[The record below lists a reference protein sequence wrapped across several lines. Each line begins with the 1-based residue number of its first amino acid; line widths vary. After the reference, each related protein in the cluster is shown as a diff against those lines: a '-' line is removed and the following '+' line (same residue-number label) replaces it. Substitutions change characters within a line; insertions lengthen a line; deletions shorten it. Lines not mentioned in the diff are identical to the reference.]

1 MNNYYYVLFI
11 VIFLFINIYYHK
23 LLNNENNSEMK
34 KHIEYVNKYLINNDN
49 LENSKPL
56 LWIYVENSN
65 SVIPSK
71 NQRRWLNFG
80 SRNTNDLN
88 MPFQNLTINSI
99 INKCKNDFNI
109 IIVDDDSFKNI
120 IPNWNID
127 LNKVA
132 LPIKYHL
139 RNLAL
144 MNTLYYYGG
153 LLVPSSFVCFKS
165 LYELYYSSLC
175 KTDMFSFEFVNRTS
189 SANESK
195 FIMQPN
201 FIGCKQE
208 SENVKKYINYLSIL
222 NSNDFVAEQDFL
234 GTANLWLENNNIMKI
249 DGLYIGTKDANGKMV
264 IVDELINNTYL
275 DIHQDSYGLYIPWYD
290 IVNRINFQWFSRLNE
305 KQVLESE
312 TNIGK
317 YILLSSHGYI

>member
-153 LLVPSSFVCFKS
+153 LLVPSSFLCFKS

-195 FIMQPN
+195 FIMQPY

-208 SENVKKYINYLSIL
+208 SENMKKYINYLTIL
-222 NSNDFVAEQDFL
+222 NSKDFVAEQDFL

-249 DGLYIGTKDANGKMV
+249 DGLYIGTKDTNGKMV

-290 IVNRINFQWFSRLNE
+290 IVNRINFQWFARLNE

-317 YILLSSHGYI
+317 YILLSSH

>member
-49 LENSKPL
+49 LVKSKPI

-71 NQRRWLNFG
+71 NQRKWLNFG
-80 SRNTNDLN
+80 SRNTNGLN

-99 INKCKNDFNI
+99 INKCKYDFNI
-109 IIVDDDSFKNI
+109 ILIDDNSFKNI

-139 RNLAL
+139 INLGL
-144 MNTLYYYGG
+144 MNILYYYGG
-153 LLVPSSFVCFKS
+153 LLVPSSFICFKS
-165 LYELYYSSLC
+165 LYELYYSSIC
-175 KTDMFSFEFVNRTS
+175 KSDMFSFEFVNRTS

-195 FIMQPN
+195 FIMQSN
-201 FIGCKQE
+201 FIGCKQG
-208 SENVKKYINYLSIL
+208 SENIKRYINYLSIL
-222 NSNDFVAEQDFL
+222 NSKDFVAEQDFL
-234 GTANLWLENNNIMKI
+234 GSDKLWLENNNIMKI
-249 DGLYIGTKDANGKMV
+249 DGLYIGTKDTNGKM
-264 IVDELINNTYL
+264 IIIDELMSNTYL
-275 DIHQDSYGLYIPWYD
+275 DIHSNSYGIYIPWYD
-290 IVNRINFQWFSRLNE
+290 IINRINFKWFTLLNE
-305 KQVLESE
+305 KQVLESD

-317 YILLSSHGYI
+317 YLLVYNEKK

>member
-11 VIFLFINIYYHK
+11 VIFIFINIYYHK
-23 LLNNENNSEMK
+23 LINNENNSEMK
-34 KHIEYVNKYLINNDN
+34 KHIDYVNKYLINNNN
-49 LENSKPL
+49 LENSKPI

-65 SVIPSK
+65 NVIPSK
-71 NQRRWLNFG
+71 NQRKWLNFG

-99 INKCKNDFNI
+99 INKCKTDFNI
-109 IIVDDDSFKNI
+109 IILDDNSFKNI

-127 LNKVA
+127 LSKVA

-153 LLVPSSFVCFKS
+153 LLVPSSFICFKS
-165 LYELYYSSLC
+165 LYKLYYSSLS
-175 KTDMFSFEFVNRTS
+175 KSDMFSFEFVNKTS

-208 SENVKKYINYLSIL
+208 SKNMKNYINYLSML
-222 NSNDFVAEQDFL
+222 NSTDFVGEQDFL

-249 DGLYIGTKDANGKMV
+249 DGKYIGTKDTDNKMV
-264 IVDELINNTYL
+264 IIDKLISNTYL
-275 DIHQDSYGLYIPWYD
+275 DIHEESYGLYIPWYD
-290 IVNRINFQWFSRLNE
+290 IINRNNFQWFAQLNE
-305 KQVLESE
+305 KDVLESE

-317 YILLSSHGYI
+317 YILLSSYAYI

>member
-65 SVIPSK
+65 SIIPSK

-109 IIVDDDSFKNI
+109 IIVDDDCFKNI

-175 KTDMFSFEFVNRTS
+175 KSDMFSFEFVNRTL

-208 SENVKKYINYLSIL
+208 SENMKKYINYLTIL
-222 NSNDFVAEQDFL
+222 NSKDFVAEQDFI

-290 IVNRINFQWFSRLNE
+290 IVLTFNGLIDLMKNKFLKV
-305 KQVLESE
+305 KQ
-312 TNIGK
+312 I
-317 YILLSSHGYI
+317 

>member
-34 KHIEYVNKYLINNDN
+34 KHIDYVNKYLINNDN
-49 LENSKPL
+49 LENSKPI

-65 SVIPSK
+65 NVIPSK

-109 IIVDDDSFKNI
+109 IIVDDNSFKNI

-153 LLVPSSFVCFKS
+153 ILVPSSFVCFKS

-175 KTDMFSFEFVNRTS
+175 KSDMFSFEFVNRTS
-189 SANESK
+189 SANVNK
-195 FIMQPN
+195 FIMQSN

-208 SENVKKYINYLSIL
+208 SENMKKYINYLTIL
-222 NSNDFVAEQDFL
+222 NSKDFVAEQDFL
-234 GTANLWLENNNIMKI
+234 GSANLWLENNNIMKI
-249 DGLYIGTKDANGKMV
+249 DGLYIGTKDSNGKMV

-290 IVNRINFQWFSRLNE
+290 IVNRNKFQWFARLNE
-305 KQVLESE
+305 KQVIESE

-317 YILLSSHGYI
+317 YILLSSHSYI

>member
-65 SVIPSK
+65 NVIPSK

-109 IIVDDDSFKNI
+109 IIVDDNSFKNI

-144 MNTLYYYGG
+144 MNILYYYGG
-153 LLVPSSFVCFKS
+153 LLVPSSFLCFKS

-175 KTDMFSFEFVNRTS
+175 KANMFSFEFVNRTS

-195 FIMQPN
+195 FIMQPY

-208 SENVKKYINYLSIL
+208 SENMKKYINYLTIL
-222 NSNDFVAEQDFL
+222 NSKDFVAEQDFL

-249 DGLYIGTKDANGKMV
+249 DGLYIGTKDTNGKMV

-290 IVNRINFQWFSRLNE
+290 IVNRINFQWFARLNE

-317 YILLSSHGYI
+317 YILLSSH

>member
-65 SVIPSK
+65 NVIPSE

-109 IIVDDDSFKNI
+109 IIVNDDSFKNI

-175 KTDMFSFEFVNRTS
+175 KSDMFSFEFVNRTS
-189 SANESK
+189 STNESK

-208 SENVKKYINYLSIL
+208 SENMKKYINYLTIL
-222 NSNDFVAEQDFL
+222 NSKDFVAEQDFL

-275 DIHQDSYGLYIPWYD
+275 DIHQESYGLYIPWYD
-290 IVNRINFQWFSRLNE
+290 IVNRINFQWFARLNE

-317 YILLSSHGYI
+317 YILLSGHGYI

>member
-23 LLNNENNSEMK
+23 LLNNENNIEMK

-65 SVIPSK
+65 TIIPSK

-109 IIVDDDSFKNI
+109 IIVDDDCFKNI

-175 KTDMFSFEFVNRTS
+175 KSDMFSFEFVNRTL

-208 SENVKKYINYLSIL
+208 SENMKKYINYLTIL
-222 NSNDFVAEQDFL
+222 NSKDFVAEQDFI

-290 IVNRINFQWFSRLNE
+290 IVNRINFQWFTRLNE

-317 YILLSSHGYI
+317 YILLSGHGYI

>member
-23 LLNNENNSEMK
+23 LLNSENNSEMK
-34 KHIEYVNKYLINNDN
+34 KHIDYVNKYLINNDN

-65 SVIPSK
+65 NVIPSK

-109 IIVDDDSFKNI
+109 IIVDDNSFKNI

-144 MNTLYYYGG
+144 MNILYYYGG
-153 LLVPSSFVCFKS
+153 LLVPSSFICFKS

-175 KTDMFSFEFVNRTS
+175 KSDMFSFEFVNRTS

-195 FIMQPN
+195 FIMQSN

-208 SENVKKYINYLSIL
+208 SENMKKYINYLTIL

-275 DIHQDSYGLYIPWYD
+275 DIHQESYGLYIPWYD

-317 YILLSSHGYI
+317 YILISSHGYI